1 MTGDGVSPIPREAR
15 PYQGRRAGVVTRFI
29 ASVIDAL
36 VVGATLVIG
45 YATFA
50 VVVFII
56 DPRTFEFP
64 ETSLWLSLGAG
75 FVVVVV
81 YLTAAW
87 SISGRTYGCQVM
99 ALRVVNH
106 EGRRLRPPRALIRA
120 LLCAAFPIGLLWC
133 AASSKNRSLHDVLL
147 RTEVI
152 YDWLP
157 RPPSGS
163 RRLTPDG

>member
-1 MTGDGVSPIPREAR
+1 MTQDGVSPIPREAR
-15 PYQGRRAGVVTRFI
+15 PYQGRRAGVVTRLI
-29 ASVIDAL
+29 ALVIDAV

-56 DPRTFEFP
+56 NPRTFEFP
-64 ETSLWLSLGAG
+64 ETSLWLSLSAG
-75 FVVVVV
+75 FVVLVV
-81 YLTAAW
+81 YLTASW

-99 ALRVVNH
+99 ALRVVNY

-120 LLCAAFPIGLLWC
+120 LLCAVFPIGLLWC
-133 AASSKNRSLHDVLL
+133 AASPTNRSLHDVLL

-152 YDWLP
+152 YDWQS
-157 RPPSGS
+157 RPSSGD